1 VNSSSTID
9 YIRDQIS
16 KFEDTHEKRDKNW
29 GKGWNFTNAEVELKC
44 KSYLGGE
51 GWRRWMLNGVYITEI
66 GWDLIKV
73 RQDSSGTQ
81 QAGKKHVPTLSKENV
96 KENKESILGYL
107 GKVFN
112 FDRFFSMIEVVF
124 HKSF

>member
-1 VNSSSTID
+1 MKKMNVEWGLYNRNWMRS
-9 YIRDQIS
+9 DQS
-16 KFEDTHEKRDKNW
+16 
-29 GKGWNFTNAEVELKC
+29 G
-44 KSYLGGE
+44 
-51 GWRRWMLNGVYITEI
+51 
-66 GWDLIKV
+66 

-112 FDRFFSMIEVVF
+112 FDRFFSMTEVVF